1 MPLNFQAGRAWKKD
15 TKLFTY
21 VFFFPFKAKVNNS
34 SLIGLGYT
42 QTLKPGKSMQK
53 KFRINKC
60 YFSLEISKRF
70 FLWENVNHFVILLFH
85 LLSQWWTFPGTALLI
100 FGCLLEAE
108 LLDTT
113 IHWPVRCSY
122 MLMQNIPTISCFTDK

>member
-1 MPLNFQAGRAWKKD
+1 MSLNFQGGRAWKKD
-15 TKLFTY
+15 TKLLTY
-21 VFFFPFKAKVNNS
+21 VVFFFPFKAKVNNS

-53 KFRINKC
+53 KFRINKW

-70 FLWENVNHFVILLFH
+70 FVRKCEPFCN
-85 LLSQWWTFPGTALLI
+85 TAVPLGKSVMN
-100 FGCLLEAE
+100 FSRDCSVDFRCLLEAE

-113 IHWPVRCSY
+113 I
-122 MLMQNIPTISCFTDK
+122 Q

>member
-70 FLWENVNHFVILLFH
+70 FFVRKCEPFCNSAVPLAKSVMNFSRDCSVDFWMSVGSRIIRYHYTLTSQMLLYVDAKY
-85 LLSQWWTFPGTALLI
+85 T
-100 FGCLLEAE
+100 
-108 LLDTT
+108 
-113 IHWPVRCSY
+113 Y
-122 MLMQNIPTISCFTDK
+122 N